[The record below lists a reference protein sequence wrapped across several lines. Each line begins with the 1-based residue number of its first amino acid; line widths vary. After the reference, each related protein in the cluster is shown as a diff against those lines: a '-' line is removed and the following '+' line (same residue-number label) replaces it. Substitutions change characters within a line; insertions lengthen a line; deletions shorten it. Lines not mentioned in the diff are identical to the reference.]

1 MYMTLTEKY
10 NYIDEDFKRSGLYQM
25 GELPDDRDEAKS
37 YFDKAIKEASIWL
50 LKYKDRGAEVH
61 KYAYSMASDWMDTI
75 EREYRRKFIG
85 GAL

>member
-1 MYMTLTEKY
+1 MTLTEKY

-37 YFDKAIKEASIWL
+37 YFDRAIKEASIWL

-61 KYAYSMASDWMDTI
+61 KYAYSMVSDWMDTI